1 MCLLEKNVPCEHK
14 YENLAAKSDEFL
26 DLYKSVCPDPTARAK
41 VPILEVGA
49 RGADDYFAMI
59 ESGAVSE
66 YIASA
71 YAGEGSP
78 LKPTSARDET
88 CMRLFMQVYAEG
100 IQAADA
106 KMMMAKCEADVVQA
120 FEKLCVGMISANNC
134 LEKHGREGSGSFFL
148 GEDFTLAET
157 FTAPFIA
164 RSVMKLQALRG
175 VSLEDIAA
183 DMDLQRFLRWI
194 KAVTSRESVAKTTP
208 SKEFV
213 SKVPPYL
220 AADWFTFQL
229 PVDRQKEI
237 SKEALQ
243 MDATADEKAR
253 MALVNEGAKLVAKM

>member
-1 MCLLEKNVPCEHK
+1 M
-14 YENLAAKSDEFL
+14 
-26 DLYKSVCPDPTARAK
+26 YKSVCPDPTARAK
-41 VPILEVGA
+41 VPILEVGE
-49 RGADDYFAMI
+49 RGTDDYFAMI

-71 YAGEGSP
+71 YVGEGPP

-100 IQAADA
+100 MQAADG
-106 KMMMAKCEADVVQA
+106 KIISAKCEADVVQG

-134 LEKHGREGSGSFFL
+134 LEMHGREESGSFFL
-148 GEDFTLAET
+148 GTDFTLAET

-164 RSVMKLQALRG
+164 RSVVKLQALRG
-175 VSLEDIAA
+175 ISLTDIAA
-183 DMDLQRFLRWI
+183 EMDLQRLLRWI

-208 SKEFV
+208 SKDFI

-237 SKEALQ
+237 LKNALQ
-243 MDATADEKAR
+243 KDSTADEKAR
-253 MALVNEGAKLVAKM
+253 MALVKEGFKFTAKI